1 MKHIKN
7 KSEAIFDTEG
17 LEERQKMKQ
26 VQALVKKNLS
36 KRENKK
42 SYVIGKK
49 AAPTKY
55 GKNSRT
61 HKLVDSRLRK
71 DVRGQKRA
79 DFKRLGK
86 RKAQKMHRK
95 VKPKK

>member
-1 MKHIKN
+1 MNLGKKQKLNRKMKHIKN

-55 GKNSRT
+55 GKNSRY
-61 HKLVDSRLRK
+61 LYLN
-71 DVRGQKRA
+71 QN
-79 DFKRLGK
+79 
-86 RKAQKMHRK
+86 
-95 VKPKK
+95 P